1 MQTKIMFPFIVRS
14 HGMYRKSSIGKVITF
29 GTQHLWMFK
38 FIIVQAF
45 KTFAKYVTTYL
56 TRRNCHFMFS
66 YFVVSVK

>member
-14 HGMYRKSSIGKVITF
+14 HGMYRKSSIDKVITF
-29 GTQHLWMFK
+29 GTQYLWMFK

-56 TRRNCHFMFS
+56 T
-66 YFVVSVK
+66 

>member
-1 MQTKIMFPFIVRS
+1 MSKIKLSEMKTKITFLFIVRS
-14 HGMYRKSSIGKVITF
+14 HGMYGKSSIGKVITF

-56 TRRNCHFMFS
+56 T
-66 YFVVSVK
+66 